1 MRGKQ
6 EKIVKIPRVG
16 KIKIRNCGV
25 IKDANIEFKNGL
37 NIITGENASGKST
50 VVRFL
55 INKFNPEKLSYAKK
69 VMLQIDSILDGQT
82 IIMDDILS
90 CLDRENLIKTLNR
103 LSNSERQVILTLN
116 KRILSGIKDKIGAN
130 IIDTKNFKLKT

>member
-6 EKIVKIPRVG
+6 EEILKIPRVG
-16 KIKIRNCGV
+16 KIKIRNCGI

-55 INKFNPEKLSYAKK
+55 INKFNPEKF
-69 VMLQIDSILDGQT
+69 IL
-82 IIMDDILS
+82 
-90 CLDRENLIKTLNR
+90 C
-103 LSNSERQVILTLN
+103 
-116 KRILSGIKDKIGAN
+116 
-130 IIDTKNFKLKT
+130 